1 MTGGKVDT
9 MNDIIE
15 RNTELHYI
23 NEALNK
29 ATARV
34 VKLGNAIRNNLFE
47 VAHIIAEVAETECFK
62 DDGFDSAVAWA
73 EKSFGFKK
81 SAVYDLLKIGREY
94 TRPRLSA
101 KGNVTGY
108 GSNLIEEGEADDFST
123 SQIKKMLPL
132 DHDKVVDLVDEG
144 TITVDMSCRE
154 IEKVVKGIL
163 NPEGEGN
170 DEGNGEGNDEDTVE
184 STAEEVTRDLTYFTT
199 AMMNLMDEARE
210 ELTDEDYDAF
220 VETFADAL
228 NK

>member
-1 MTGGKVDT
+1 

-15 RNTELHYI
+15 RSTELHYT

-108 GSNLIEEGEADDFST
+108 GSNLIEEGDAEDFST

-163 NPEGEGN
+163 KPEGETTDDGDDT
-170 DEGNGEGNDEDTVE
+170 DETVE
-184 STAEEVTRDLTYFTT
+184 STAEEVARDLTYFTT

-210 ELTDEDYDAF
+210 ELTEDDYNAF

>member
-15 RNTELHYI
+15 RSTELHYT

-108 GSNLIEEGEADDFST
+108 GSNLIEEGEGDDFST

-163 NPEGEGN
+163 KPEDEDT
-170 DEGNGEGNDEDTVE
+170 DEGDEDTVE
-184 STAEEVTRDLTYFTT
+184 STAEEVVRDLTYFTT

-210 ELTDEDYDAF
+210 ELTDEDYEAF
-220 VETFADAL
+220 IETFADAL